1 MEQVQKGPSAQETL
15 SGETKERD
23 VEAEKGRES
32 KAGDPHPEKWGGGSG
47 GLKENKERQRQR
59 TNQGKAGRGAEVR
72 ELGSFVGSQ
81 GERPEGI

>member
-32 KAGDPHPEKWGGGSG
+32 KAGDPHPEKWGGG
-47 GLKENKERQRQR
+47 
-59 TNQGKAGRGAEVR
+59 AEA
-72 ELGSFVGSQ
+72 
-81 GERPEGI
+81 